1 MKLLLASLLLI
12 LALWVGFH
20 LGILSTIDTIQKRYP
35 KAWITMRYEMADKK
49 RADAAREKEAQQW
62 RM

>member
-1 MKLLLASLLLI
+1 MKPLLASLLLI

-35 KAWITMRYEMADKK
+35 KSWHAMAFEMAEKK
-49 RADAAREKEAQQW
+49 RAEAARDKEA
-62 RM
+62 